1 MAAKRVCGRHSSLVW
16 NGVGMK
22 RMGVLMGMLR
32 RARMCLQRWG
42 GRLCVTGVIVE
53 NAVEEV
59 RDLGMGDGD
68 TDS

>member
-1 MAAKRVCGRHSSLVW
+1 MFAEV
-16 NGVGMK
+16 
-22 RMGVLMGMLR
+22 
-32 RARMCLQRWG
+32 G
-42 GRLCVTGVIVE
+42 GRLCVAGVIVE